1 MALLA
6 HVTSDYSESFESEK
20 RPGNAWGQLCYIWVD
35 LLGCI
40 LDSDDNAHKFF
51 GYRQRELKGRHISSL
66 IPSLAE
72 TSLVEGNRI
81 NPRLAYRS
89 RCAVPFQI
97 VDHDGHRSLC
107 DLFINRVR
115 LASGPALSLI
125 CVPLQH

>member
-1 MALLA
+1 MAVVA
-6 HVTSDYSESFESEK
+6 HVTSNYSDSVGSDK
-20 RPGNAWGQLCYIWVD
+20 RSGNAWDQLCYIWVD

-72 TSLVEGNRI
+72 TNLVDSNGI

-107 DLFINRVR
+107 DLFINRVK

>member
-1 MALLA
+1 MDVLTQ
-6 HVTSDYSESFESEK
+6 VTSNYSESVRSEK
-20 RPGNAWGQLCYIWVD
+20 RPGSAWGQLCYIWVD

-40 LDSDDNAHKFF
+40 LDSDDNARELF
-51 GYRQRELKGRHISSL
+51 GYRQRELKGRHISRL

-72 TSLVEGNRI
+72 TNLVVGNGI

-107 DLFINRVR
+107 DLFINRVK

>member
-1 MALLA
+1 MAFVA
-6 HVTSDYSESFESEK
+6 YRASDYSEAFESEK
-20 RPGNAWGQLCYIWVD
+20 EPGSACGQLCYIWVD

-40 LDSDDNAHKFF
+40 LDSDDNAHRFF
-51 GYRQRELKGRHISSL
+51 GYRQREMKGRHISSL

-72 TSLVEGNRI
+72 TQLVEGNCI

-97 VDHDGHRSLC
+97 VDHDGRRTLC

-115 LASGPALSLI
+115 LASGPALALI

>member
-1 MALLA
+1 MAVVA
-6 HVTSDYSESFESEK
+6 HVTSNYSESVGSEK
-20 RPGNAWGQLCYIWVD
+20 RPGTAWGQLCYIWVD

-51 GYRQRELKGRHISSL
+51 GYHPRELKGRHISSL
-66 IPSLAE
+66 IPSLTE
-72 TSLVEGNRI
+72 TNLVDSNGI

-107 DLFINRVR
+107 DLFINRVK